1 MSSDSESDR
10 LRDIADDLRIV
21 HQLTEELAGDFE
33 LGFFGS
39 QVCIV
44 GTGIGVIA
52 CTVIGLSE
60 VAASGRGIAST
71 TLISTDL
78 VCLACLIWVVRRAR
92 SRTRTP
98 GIKNRLLDGW
108 SQVALARLL
117 GITVRLF
124 LPANVRWI
132 KWEEWCAELACID
145 SPGEKT
151 VYLVELLGKMYRM
164 ARVAR
169 EGRRRGG
176 L

>member
-52 CTVIGLSE
+52 CTAIGLSE
-60 VAASGRGIAST
+60 VAASGLGIAST
-71 TLISTDL
+71 TLIGTDL
-78 VCLACLIWVVRRAR
+78 VCLACLIWVVRRAL

-98 GIKNRLLDGW
+98 GIT
-108 SQVALARLL
+108 S
-117 GITVRLF
+117 
-124 LPANVRWI
+124 
-132 KWEEWCAELACID
+132 
-145 SPGEKT
+145 S
-151 VYLVELLGKMYRM
+151 
-164 ARVAR
+164 
-169 EGRRRGG
+169 RGPHKRSIRG
-176 L
+176 CP

>member
-33 LGFFGS
+33 LGFFGR

-60 VAASGRGIAST
+60 VAASGLGIAST
-71 TLISTDL
+71 TLIGTDL
-78 VCLACLIWVVRRAR
+78 VCLACLIWVVRRAL

-98 GIKNRLLDGW
+98 GNQKTDFWMDGVKAARHHGPALLAGKRALDQVGRVVRRTGGHRLP
-108 SQVALARLL
+108 V
-117 GITVRLF
+117 
-124 LPANVRWI
+124 
-132 KWEEWCAELACID
+132 
-145 SPGEKT
+145 
-151 VYLVELLGKMYRM
+151 
-164 ARVAR
+164 
-169 EGRRRGG
+169 
-176 L
+176 